1 MTEAGDVVSYREV
14 RDIGRDTSTGRV
26 LVQLEHSVVETD
38 LVIGADGIHSI
49 VRKHLLGP
57 DKFSPRHR

>member
-1 MTEAGDVVSYREV
+1 MTEAGDVISYCKV
-14 RDIGRDTSTGRV
+14 RDIGHNTSTGRV
-26 LVQLEHSVVETD
+26 LVQLEHSVMETD

-49 VRKHLLGP
+49 VRKHLLRP